1 MTASSAAD
9 TAMIDAV
16 TSVIWSP
23 ILPWWAIICL
33 GLAILALTVT
43 GLVGRLRGTLWR
55 FALMSLLLLAL
66 ANPSLIREQRAP
78 IPDIALLVYDNSP
91 SQQRP
96 LRQEQLEAARAP
108 RRGPRGLSRTDHVG
122 ALVPGDVG
130 ADAREPFGGGLPL

>member
-1 MTASSAAD
+1 MTASSATD

-33 GLAILALTVT
+33 GLAILALTAT

-96 LRQEQLEAARAP
+96 LRQEQLEAARAHL
-108 RRGPRGLSRTDHVG
+108 RATI
-122 ALVPGDVG
+122 GD
-130 ADAREPFGGGLPL
+130 